1 MVIIKKMKTVSIFLG
16 GYLCS
21 NRYKNKKCDASSM
34 RHKFVEK
41 AFVNYINNI
50 EDFNAL
56 DEFQVIAKEKIKNQ
70 NLECINNLRKEYK
83 GLESKEKEVLKLYI
97 DSKVDFD
104 NYIEI
109 KKSIEEEKT
118 QISSTIERLNEYVD
132 EEITIKKENIIK
144 SLKENWELL
153 SNSEKRQFLVNF
165 VEKIVIVNEKKKDN
179 RNGNAKI
186 LDVEFSKY

>member
-1 MVIIKKMKTVSIFLG
+1 M
-16 GYLCS
+16 
-21 NRYKNKKCDASSM
+21 
-34 RHKFVEK
+34 
-41 AFVNYINNI
+41 
-50 EDFNAL
+50 
-56 DEFQVIAKEKIKNQ
+56 
-70 NLECINNLRKEYK
+70 
-83 GLESKEKEVLKLYI
+83 ESKEKEVLKLYI